1 MNTLGQIIDKL
12 EKKYEITIHGECHE
26 NDFIKGIRFL
36 SNDDIQL
43 TYLTPNLL
51 YLADYSQFKD
61 VTVYGN
67 ILFVNTAL
75 PLKEEVLYIK
85 ENIDLFD
92 LYNTISDLLS
102 KYDRIIQSKQA
113 LFSVLHAGNGLDDL
127 LRTAYRFLENPIIV
141 LDTSYTILNSFP
153 LIEDIDNDGD
163 FTVRHNRTS
172 IKKEYVDNMKNEK
185 LSEEIMHSLYPFSK
199 FISRLGYTCIFE
211 SIRIQHSV
219 VGYIFI
225 RCVNKEISDD
235 ELEYIHILAQMISV
249 QLQKDDTYQNPFALQ
264 HDIFFKNLLS
274 SHFDTQEEIKQ
285 AIIELK
291 MKPQTKYFFIVS
303 GFVDVRHKRL
313 PSNYYWIQLNSIFR
327 NALTNIDGNYF
338 ITLVSSNDY
347 NKYLSSI
354 KTRFDSFLKMNLM
367 KAAISYSFTNLLH
380 ANIYASQAIEQLKYN
395 LIRYDENVT
404 YNYSEF
410 YFTHLFYLSNRQDE
424 MKASIHPAIKL
435 IYRYDKK
442 KKTEYLKTLT
452 TYLKCNRN
460 APETAKVLFIHKSTL
475 FYRFSK
481 MKDLFHI
488 NLEDSDDL
496 FSYEYSIKLLSL
508 LNE

>member
-1 MNTLGQIIDKL
+1 
-12 EKKYEITIHGECHE
+12 
-26 NDFIKGIRFL
+26 
-36 SNDDIQL
+36 
-43 TYLTPNLL
+43 
-51 YLADYSQFKD
+51 
-61 VTVYGN
+61 
-67 ILFVNTAL
+67 
-75 PLKEEVLYIK
+75 
-85 ENIDLFD
+85 
-92 LYNTISDLLS
+92 
-102 KYDRIIQSKQA
+102 
-113 LFSVLHAGNGLDDL
+113 
-127 LRTAYRFLENPIIV
+127 
-141 LDTSYTILNSFP
+141 
-153 LIEDIDNDGD
+153 
-163 FTVRHNRTS
+163 
-172 IKKEYVDNMKNEK
+172 
-185 LSEEIMHSLYPFSK
+185 
-199 FISRLGYTCIFE
+199 
-211 SIRIQHSV
+211 
-219 VGYIFI
+219 
-225 RCVNKEISDD
+225 
-235 ELEYIHILAQMISV
+235 MISV

-264 HDIFFKNLLS
+264 HNIFFKNLLS

-285 AIIELK
+285 AIIKLK

-354 KTRFDSFLKMNLM
+354 KTRFDSFLK
-367 KAAISYSFTNLLH
+367 TNL
-380 ANIYASQAIEQLKYN
+380 
-395 LIRYDENVT
+395 
-404 YNYSEF
+404 
-410 YFTHLFYLSNRQDE
+410 

-460 APETAKVLFIHKSTL
+460 APETAKALFIHKSTL

-481 MKDLFHI
+481 MKNLFHI

-496 FSYEYSIKLLSL
+496 FSYEYSINIKLLSL